1 MDRGSTDIPRA
12 IPRPRYTGAEIS
24 LLKCVTVLRCR
35 APNLASGV
43 AILGPKKSGSGKLR
57 PQIVPSVTRGPDQ
70 SRGHR
75 IGRLLQGAGCE
86 MGVALSH
93 FRIRMAQYLLHFV
106 KASSR
111 IH

>member
-1 MDRGSTDIPRA
+1 MSHA
-12 IPRPRYTGAEIS
+12 LPRPRYTGAKLS
-24 LLKCVTVLRCR
+24 LLKCVTVLRYR
-35 APNLASGV
+35 APNPASSV

-75 IGRLLQGAGCE
+75 VGRLLQGAGCK

-106 KASSR
+106 KTSPR
-111 IH
+111 IN